1 MATLTKKRPPKA
13 EELEMEG
20 PDDDEVR
27 EGEDSAMPSRK
38 RRARRS
44 KAPMDSDCS
53 CGKRKSKCDGSC
65 GKKDGSYK
73 PMMDRADALTPQEYL
88 AACDLGI
95 QGRSRSYIRAR
106 LDSEDRLD
114 LKCGKGAIP
123 EGKKCTKGAAT
134 RVQPKKGPGRI
145 ERRGLYGNSGLGG
158 DPFSR
163 RNMAKKGAM
172 VNAAGLAALGGLV
185 GGGKGAVVGGLA
197 GAAAGA
203 LSGAGQAQLNR
214 VTSRAAKRRRLNN
227 EVNQRVGASFN
238 KEKAGLQAQRAALK
252 DKRREAFRSIRSERK
267 QAYSQIKAGNYESAA
282 ASDKRVSKLKSNISS
297 YDNKRKQLKGKIGEA
312 DARAV
317 NRMVKGW
324 DRVREKTKGK
334 YGADSIWADGFT
346 FDTQVVAV

>member
-106 LDSEDRLD
+106 LDAEDRLD

-123 EGKKCTKGAAT
+123 EGKKCTKGPAT
-134 RVQPKKGPGRI
+134 RVQKKTGGIGPNGRKALAI
-145 ERRGLYGNSGLGG
+145 GG
-158 DPFSR
+158 
-163 RNMAKKGAM
+163 AVGA
-172 VNAAGLAALGGLV
+172 AAGLAAAARGRGIKSAITNRVKAGILNAGTSAAG
-185 GGGKGAVVGGLA
+185 A
-197 GAAAGA
+197 GAAASVVGKA
-203 LSGAGQAQLNR
+203 AYGRGQRLGRIMRRKASRIAARGKNKA
-214 VTSRAAKRRRLNN
+214 TSAYFNSSAIPSIAEGSRAANSAFARAKSGTRRRIMRAAKSFDNRLARA
-227 EVNQRVGASFN
+227 ESKRKASKQRSF
-238 KEKAGLQAQRAALK
+238 GLQYSGTGNS
-252 DKRREAFRSIRSERK
+252 RREPRL
-267 QAYSQIKAGNYESAA
+267 N
-282 ASDKRVSKLKSNISS
+282 
-297 YDNKRKQLKGKIGEA
+297 
-312 DARAV
+312 
-317 NRMVKGW
+317 
-324 DRVREKTKGK
+324 
-334 YGADSIWADGFT
+334 SIWADGFD
-346 FDTQVVAV
+346 FDYSDL

>member
-73 PMMDRADALTPQEYL
+73 PIMDRADALTPQEYL

-95 QGRSRSYIRAR
+95 QGRARSYIRAR

-214 VTSRAAKRRRLNN
+214 VTSRAAKRRRLMS
-227 EVNQRVGASFN
+227 EADRKVGTEHSKGMKAIKAKQN
-238 KEKAGLQAQRAALK
+238 KIKQEKAKLNTQTFKSRMT
-252 DKRREAFRSIRSERK
+252 
-267 QAYSQIKAGNYESAA
+267 AYNRI
-282 ASDKRVSKLKSNISS
+282 
-297 YDNKRKQLKGKIGEA
+297 NKK
-312 DARAV
+312 V
-317 NRMVKGW
+317 
-324 DRVREKTKGK
+324 KGK

-346 FDTQVVAV
+346 FDTQAVAV